1 MSKQLALQ
9 QSEWENRRFHLPG
22 LNLELDNF
30 MNWDKSTIKTA
41 VQFAAA
47 SILDGECDAIDALI
61 FVKKGSE
68 LFKELDAKIRPIAES
83 KPIDKDYSKFGVKI
97 TEGMQGVK
105 YDLSHCGCPIYDRLL
120 QKFEAAKNELDE
132 RAALLK
138 TVTKPTEMYDPE
150 TSEVFVC
157 KPPVKSGK
165 LGFTLT
171 VK

>member
-1 MSKQLALQ
+1 MSKELALQ
-9 QSEWENRRFHLPG
+9 QNERFSLPG

-41 VQFAAA
+41 VQFATA
-47 SILDGECDAIDALI
+47 SILDGECDAVDALI

-105 YDLSHCGCPIYDRLL
+105 YDFSTCMDLEFDELNK
-120 QKFEAAKNELDE
+120 QFEAAKEALDKRKE
-132 RAALLK
+132 FLK
-138 TVTKPTEMYDPE
+138 TITKTLTIVDEDSGE
-150 TSEVFVC
+150 ISTIH
-157 KPPVKSGK
+157 PPVKSGK

-171 VK
+171 LK

>member
-1 MSKQLALQ
+1 MSKELALQ
-9 QSEWENRRFHLPG
+9 QNERFSLPG

-41 VQFAAA
+41 VQYATA
-47 SILDGECDAIDALI
+47 SIFDGECDAIDALI

-105 YDLSHCGCPIYDRLL
+105 YDFDHCDSPAYQTLLSN
-120 QKFEAAKNELDE
+120 FELAKYELDKYKE
-132 RAALLK
+132 LLK

-171 VK
+171 IK